1 MNSQNPQQSVPPS
14 STPPA
19 REQTRSARVIAIVS
33 AVVAVLV
40 LIAGIIWI
48 AVRGG
53 SEDNAKQP
61 SPENPAATATTGA
74 ENGGAAPSDTQA
86 SATDAT
92 SEEPSENGASDDSN
106 EPGGDLGSNEP
117 GGGSD
122 RKPDTGVDVQAGK
135 LPKAGA
141 PAPRSAIEAERT
153 RKVRGSL
160 VASIQVP
167 SGNIGCNIYKPESDQ
182 DRMGNQLM
190 CTVDSWKTNPP
201 KNFSEEAPHHTPD
214 DDAMVAIT
222 EADRKPFYGSAR
234 VEDKCYKKDVCEKGF
249 EGQVLEYGTAVKHG
263 DYVCQSEKAGLT
275 CWNTKTGR
283 TVFMSK
289 EDLRVF

>member
-1 MNSQNPQQSVPPS
+1 MNSQNPQQSAPPS

-19 REQTRSARVIAIVS
+19 REQKRSARVIAIVS

-61 SPENPAATATTGA
+61 SSENPAATATTGA

-92 SEEPSENGASDDSN
+92 SEEPSENGTGDD
-106 EPGGDLGSNEP
+106 GGDLGSNEQ
-117 GGGSD
+117 GSDAD

-141 PAPRSAIEAERT
+141 PAPRSAIAADRT
-153 RKVRGSL
+153 RQVRGSV

-201 KNFSEEAPHHTPD
+201 ENFSEEAPHHSPD

-222 EADRKPFYGSAR
+222 EADRKPFYGSGR

>member
-1 MNSQNPQQSVPPS
+1 MNSQNPQQSAPPS

-19 REQTRSARVIAIVS
+19 REQKRSARVIAIVS

-48 AVRGG
+48 VVRGG

-61 SPENPAATATTGA
+61 SSENPAATTTV
-74 ENGGAAPSDTQA
+74 ESGGPSHSDGQP
-86 SATDAT
+86 SATDTT
-92 SEEPSENGASDDSN
+92 SEDPSENGASDDSN
-106 EPGGDLGSNEP
+106 EPGADDHGGNEQGGD
-117 GGGSD
+117 SD

-141 PAPRSAIEAERT
+141 PAPRSAIKAERT
-153 RKVRGSL
+153 RQVRGSL

-201 KNFSEEAPHHTPD
+201 KNFREEASHHTPD